1 MAMSE
6 RTPDDEG
13 FIVLTSCCGIVKS
26 MSANL
31 QGGVDRSRFYAASA
45 ISVLM
50 RAELSLTL
58 RTPIFQEGT
67 TGASLD

>member
-1 MAMSE
+1 MKGLSYSQA
-6 RTPDDEG
+6 
-13 FIVLTSCCGIVKS
+13 VAA
-26 MSANL
+26 SANL

-50 RAELSLTL
+50 KAELSLTM